1 MSELFLNRNPKNA
14 RRVFIQQPNVKIA
27 ESKDW
32 VALGAVTPVK
42 DQQVRTRCSCGV

>member
-1 MSELFLNRNPKNA
+1 MSELFLNRNPTNA
-14 RRVFIQQPNVKIA
+14 RRVFILQPNVKIA

-42 DQQVRTRCSCGV
+42 DQQVRTCGV